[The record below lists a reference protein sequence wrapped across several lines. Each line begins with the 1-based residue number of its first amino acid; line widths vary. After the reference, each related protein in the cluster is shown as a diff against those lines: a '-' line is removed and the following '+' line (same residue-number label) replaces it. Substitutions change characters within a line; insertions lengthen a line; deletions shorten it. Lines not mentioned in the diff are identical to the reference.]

1 VTAQAHGSEMTE
13 TWCPDGPVL
22 VRGADE
28 VVDEAGVVHPVTRP
42 VVVVCRCDKSHRLP
56 WCDGTHK
63 SVVRARRRRA
73 AASDVRSAV
82 ESTTS
87 EVERDV
93 PQGA

>member
-1 VTAQAHGSEMTE
+1 VTAEARGSEVTE

-42 VVVVCRCDKSHRLP
+42 VVAVCRCDKSQRLP

-63 SVVRARRRRA
+63 AVARARRRRA
-73 AASDVRSAV
+73 APSSVRSGG
-82 ESTTS
+82 EGTTS
-87 EVERDV
+87 DVERDV
-93 PQGA
+93 PEGA